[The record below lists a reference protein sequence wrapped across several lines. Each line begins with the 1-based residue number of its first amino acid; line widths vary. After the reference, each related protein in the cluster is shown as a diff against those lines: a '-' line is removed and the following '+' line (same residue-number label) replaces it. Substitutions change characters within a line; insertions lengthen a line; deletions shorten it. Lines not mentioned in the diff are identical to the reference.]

1 MEDEIS
7 QYLKNIFK
15 TMPSEDLY
23 FEALRDIMKELVKE
37 YLRKKINE
45 DAELKNSIAEVLQE
59 FMEGKLKEYDSM
71 AKMAKLTAKIGVL
84 TTPQSIR
91 DEAIGDFMGVFRKEI
106 EEIIKKT
113 L

>member
-1 MEDEIS
+1 MEDQVT

-23 FEALRDIMKELVKE
+23 FEALRDIMKDLVKE

-45 DAELKNSIAEVLQE
+45 NAELKNSIADVLQE
-59 FMEGKLKEYDSM
+59 YMEGKLKEYDSM
-71 AKMAKLTAKIGVL
+71 AKMAKITAKIGL
-84 TTPQSIR
+84 ITTPQPIR
-91 DEAIGDFMGVFRKEI
+91 DEAISDFMNVFQKEI

-113 L
+113 F

>member
-15 TMPSEDLY
+15 TMPSEELY
-23 FEALRDIMKELVKE
+23 FEALRDIMKDLVKE

-45 DAELKNSIAEVLQE
+45 NPELKKSIAEVLQE
-59 FMEGKLKEYDSM
+59 YMEGKLKEYDSM
-71 AKMAKLTAKIGVL
+71 AKMAKITAKIGVL

-91 DEAIGDFMGVFRKEI
+91 DEAIGDFMNVFQKEI
-106 EEIIKKT
+106 EEIIRKT
-113 L
+113 F

>member
-15 TMPSEDLY
+15 TMPSEELY
-23 FEALRDIMKELVKE
+23 FEALHDIMKDLVKE

-45 DAELKNSIAEVLQE
+45 TPDLKNSIAEILQE
-59 FMEGKLKEYDSM
+59 YMEGKLKEYDSM
-71 AKMAKLTAKIGVL
+71 AKMAKITAKIGVL

-91 DEAIGDFMGVFRKEI
+91 DEAIGDFMSVFQKEI
-106 EEIIKKT
+106 EEIIRKT
-113 L
+113 F